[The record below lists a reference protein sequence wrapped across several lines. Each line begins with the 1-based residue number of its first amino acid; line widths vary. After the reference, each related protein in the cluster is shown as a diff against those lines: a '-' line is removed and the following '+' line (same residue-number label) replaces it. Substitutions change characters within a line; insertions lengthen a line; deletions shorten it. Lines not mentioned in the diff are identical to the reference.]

1 MQFDGAHHK
10 LDITEIHIGN
20 KCNHGVNSFQNVD
33 ATTTQYKQNNQP
45 TESVKQEKWYII
57 R

>member
-20 KCNHGVNSFQNVD
+20 KCNHGVNSFQNVA
-33 ATTTQYKQNNQP
+33 ATTQNNQP
-45 TESVKQEKWYII
+45 TKSVEQEK
-57 R
+57 RFTDEKD